1 MATPF
6 IRDGVDRSNP
16 LVAAAAEI
24 APMLAKRAR
33 QTIEA
38 RKLLP
43 ENVALIKEAG
53 LTRVLQPARCGG
65 HQASMHV
72 HLDVVA
78 ELARGCGSTG
88 WCAGVYHAHS
98 WVMGLYGD
106 AAQNDVY
113 GADPN
118 AIISAVIGPRG
129 KARKVAGGYRLNGFW
144 PFCSGVHHAQWVMLG
159 EFVEGDDGAVLDSG
173 IMLVPTQDIVIQDD
187 WYVSSLTGTGSNSVI
202 AKDVFVPEHRFLSV
216 PKMIEGEAPGISAH
230 GARSGDRA
238 TSANRTNAGYRA
250 DLYCSAAV
258 PALAL
263 FICSPAVGMA
273 RRARDSF
280 VSKLPNKIVS
290 YTFDEKQRDMPMTH
304 MQVAEAATKLDAG
317 NLVLHSM
324 IDEIEHFAAQQV
336 VMPFV
341 RRAKARMDC
350 AYAVRLCLESVEAI
364 LYAAGGSALAETN
377 EVQMAARDVRGVNAH
392 GLLNLQVN
400 QEMYGRAVLGL
411 PPNSPV
417 I

>member
-1 MATPF
+1 MSKATPKPF
-6 IRDGVDRSNP
+6 ARENVDRSNP

-24 APMLAKRAR
+24 APLLAKRAR

-65 HQASMHV
+65 HEASMHV

-106 AAQNDVY
+106 DAQNDVY
-113 GADPN
+113 GEN
-118 AIISAVIGPRG
+118 STAIISAVIGPRG
-129 KARKVAGGYRLNGFW
+129 KARRVSGGYRLNGFW
-144 PFCSGVHHAQWVMLG
+144 PFCSGVHHSQWVMLG
-159 EFVEGDDGAVLDSG
+159 EFVEADDGAIIDSG
-173 IMLVPTQDIVIQDD
+173 IMLVPTRDIAIQDD
-187 WYVSSLTGTGSNSVI
+187 WYVSSLTGTGSNSVA
-202 AKDVFVPEHRFLSV
+202 AKDVFVPEHRFISMA
-216 PKMIEGEAPGISAH
+216 KIIEGDAPGIGKH
-230 GARSGDRA
+230 RS
-238 TSANRTNAGYRA
+238 N
-250 DLYCSAAV
+250 LYYSAAV

-273 RRARDSF
+273 RHAFEGF
-280 VSKLPNKIVS
+280 VSRLPNKVVS

-304 MQVAEAATKLDAG
+304 MQIAEAATKADAG
-317 NLVLHSM
+317 NMVLHTM
-324 IDEIEHFAAQQV
+324 IDEIEHYAAQRTP
-336 VMPFV
+336 MPFV

-364 LYAAGGSALAETN
+364 LYAAGGSALVETN
-377 EVQMAARDVRGVNAH
+377 DVQMAARDVRGVNAH

-417 I
+417 V

>member
-1 MATPF
+1 
-6 IRDGVDRSNP
+6 
-16 LVAAAAEI
+16 
-24 APMLAKRAR
+24 
-33 QTIEA
+33 
-38 RKLLP
+38 
-43 ENVALIKEAG
+43 
-53 LTRVLQPARCGG
+53 
-65 HQASMHV
+65 MHV
-72 HLDVVA
+72 HLDAVA

-106 AAQNDVY
+106 DAQNDVY
-113 GADPN
+113 GGNPN

-129 KARKVAGGYRLNGFW
+129 KARKVAGGYRLSGFW

-159 EFVEGDDGAVLDSG
+159 EFVEADDGAVLDSG
-173 IMLVPTQDIVIQDD
+173 IMLVPTKDIAIQDD
-187 WYVSSLTGTGSNSVI
+187 WYVASLTGTGSNSVV
-202 AKDVFVPEHRFLSV
+202 AKDVFVPEHRFMSMAKV
-216 PKMIEGEAPGISAH
+216 IEGDAPGTVKH
-230 GARSGDRA
+230 RS
-238 TSANRTNAGYRA
+238 N
-250 DLYCSAAV
+250 LYYSAAV

-273 RRARDSF
+273 RHALDGF
-280 VSKLPNKIVS
+280 VSRLPDKIVS

-304 MQVAEAATKLDAG
+304 MQVAESATKVDAG
-317 NLVLHSM
+317 KIVLHSM
-324 IDEIEHFAAQQV
+324 IDEIEHYAAQRAQ
-336 VMPFV
+336 MPLV

-350 AYAVRLCLESVEAI
+350 AYAVRLCLESVESI
-364 LYAAGGSALAETN
+364 LYAAGGSALGETN
-377 EVQMAARDVRGVNAH
+377 DVQIAARDVRGVNAH

>member
-1 MATPF
+1 MNKPMTTPIIKPF
-6 IRDGVDRSNP
+6 ARDGVDRSHP

-24 APMLAKRAR
+24 APLLAKRAR
-33 QTIEA
+33 QTIET

-43 ENVALIKEAG
+43 ENVAILKEAG

-65 HQASMHV
+65 HEASMHV

-88 WCAGVYHAHS
+88 WCVGVYHAHS
-98 WVMGLYGD
+98 WVMGSYGD
-106 AAQNDVY
+106 DAQNDVY
-113 GADPN
+113 GGNAN
-118 AIISAVIGPRG
+118 AIISAVISPRG
-129 KARKVAGGYRLNGFW
+129 KARRVSGGYRLNGFW

-159 EFVEGDDGAVLDSG
+159 EFVEADDGAIIDSG
-173 IMLVPTQDIVIQDD
+173 IMLVPTKDIAIQDD
-187 WYVSSLTGTGSNSVI
+187 WYVSSLTGTGSNSVV
-202 AKDVFVPEHRFLSV
+202 AKDVFVPEHRFISV
-216 PKMIEGEAPGISAH
+216 PKIIEGDTPGVGKH
-230 GARSGDRA
+230 RS
-238 TSANRTNAGYRA
+238 N
-250 DLYCSAAV
+250 LYYSAAV

-273 RRARDSF
+273 RHALDGF
-280 VSKLPNKIVS
+280 VSKLPNKVVS

-304 MQVAEAATKLDAG
+304 MQIADAATKLDAG

-324 IDEIEHFAAQQV
+324 IDEIEHYAAQRV
-336 VMPFV
+336 PMPFV

-364 LYAAGGSALAETN
+364 LYAAGGSALSETN
-377 EVQMAARDVRGVNAH
+377 EVQLAARDVRGVNAH

>member
-1 MATPF
+1 MSTPF
-6 IRDGVDRSNP
+6 VRAGIDRSQP

-24 APMLAKRAR
+24 APQLAKRAR
-33 QTIEA
+33 QTVEA

-43 ENVALIKEAG
+43 ENVGLMREAG

-65 HQASMHV
+65 HEASMHV

-113 GADPN
+113 GNNPN

-159 EFVEGDDGAVLDSG
+159 EFVEGDDGAVIDSG
-173 IMLVPTQDIVIQDD
+173 IMLVPTGDIAVQDD
-187 WYVSSLTGTGSNSVI
+187 WYVAGLSGTGSNSVVV
-202 AKDVFVPEHRFLSV
+202 KDVFVPEHRFLPV
-216 PKMIEGEAPGISAH
+216 PQIIEGRAPGSGAH
-230 GARSGDRA
+230 RS
-238 TSANRTNAGYRA
+238 N
-250 DLYCSAAV
+250 LYHSAAV

-273 RRARDSF
+273 RHALESF
-280 VSKLPNKIVS
+280 VARLPNKVVS
-290 YTFDEKQRDMPMTH
+290 YTFDEQQRDMPMTH
-304 MQVAEAATKLDAG
+304 MQVAEAATKVDAG
-317 NLVLHSM
+317 NIVLHSM
-324 IDEIEHFAAQQV
+324 IDEIDHYASQRM

-350 AYAVRLCLESVEAI
+350 AYAVRLCLESVESI
-364 LYAAGGSALAETN
+364 LYAAGGSALAEFN
-377 EVQMAARDVRGVNAH
+377 DVQVAARDVRGVNAH

-400 QEMYGRAVLGL
+400 QEMYGKAMLGL
-411 PPNSPV
+411 PPSSPV